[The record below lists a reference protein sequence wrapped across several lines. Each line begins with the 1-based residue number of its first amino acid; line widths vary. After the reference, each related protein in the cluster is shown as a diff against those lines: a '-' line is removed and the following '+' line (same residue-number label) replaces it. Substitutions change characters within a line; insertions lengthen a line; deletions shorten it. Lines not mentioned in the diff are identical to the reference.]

1 MPSLTITAA
10 GTDGS
15 EIVVY
20 QEALT
25 PIHLDTEHASRQLVE
40 RLRWAV
46 QDAQEVQAQGGRE
59 PFRAGRAARARRER

>member
-20 QEALT
+20 QEDLT
-25 PIHLDTEHASRQLVE
+25 PIHIDSEHGSRQLIE

-46 QDAQEVQAQGGRE
+46 QDAEELAA
-59 PFRAGRAARARRER
+59 PRAAPAARARRRR

>member
-20 QEALT
+20 KEDLT
-25 PIHLDTEHASRQLVE
+25 PIHMDTEHASRQLIE

-46 QDAQEVQAQGGRE
+46 QDAQEI
-59 PFRAGRAARARRER
+59 AARPAPPTGARATRPRRPR

>member
-10 GTDGS
+10 AKDGS

-20 QEALT
+20 TEDLT
-25 PIHLDTEHASRQLVE
+25 PVHMDTEHASRQLVE

-46 QDAQEVQAQGGRE
+46 QDAEELAA
-59 PFRAGRAARARRER
+59 PKAGRGARARRAR